1 MADEGAVPLSPPWR
15 VGPADVT
22 ASSGPIC
29 RICHEGDHLLPL
41 LSICL
46 CAGTM
51 GLVHLPCL
59 EHWLSASGSETCE
72 LCHYRFNV
80 ERRPR
85 QFREWLRTAN
95 VRRSFLGDV
104 VCFALLSPLA
114 FLCGVLCLHGA
125 ARQVLLRKFWES
137 IGLTALA
144 FLLFAVYSTW
154 AVFACR
160 YHYQKWKKWRETNP
174 WLKVLLEP
182 RDSCPD
188 ETDDKGLPSK
198 PD

>member
-1 MADEGAVPLSPPWR
+1 MESGSGRRDGEQRSHLPHLPRGRPLA
-15 VGPADVT
+15 PA
-22 ASSGPIC
+22 A
-29 RICHEGDHLLPL
+29 
-41 LSICL
+41 
-46 CAGTM
+46 
-51 GLVHLPCL
+51 VHLPL
-59 EHWLSASGSETCE
+59 RGHHGPRAPALPGALAQRQRQRDLRTLPLPLQRGT
-72 LCHYRFNV
+72 
-80 ERRPR
+80 RPR